1 MVDMALDWSPHK
13 TKAGLEAESA
23 VLETPT
29 LKGPGGQWS
38 GMCPCH
44 FAFQFCNSGPDSRAD
59 TKSGL
64 GAAVRGLTS
73 WSGILQRKE
82 HPGMER
88 QSLGEAACAN
98 GKHGLLAVI
107 LFRSWAWPQ
116 FLYWFT
122 PDCLFLNI
130 YLRVAGLKLSPT
142 LVIISS
148 VTQLCLEPLTYP
160 AVLFTTVLAAC
171 CFQAGLCAPSPA
183 DNRLSWPHFQM
194 SPSRDFLCV
203 LQKIDPNSPQTG
215 Q

>member
-23 VLETPT
+23 VLETPI
-29 LKGPGGQWS
+29 LQGPGGQWS

-44 FAFQFCNSGPDSRAD
+44 FAFQFCRSGPDSRAD

-73 WSGILQRKE
+73 RSGILQRKE
-82 HPGMER
+82 HPGMEGRVWVR
-88 QSLGEAACAN
+88 QPL
-98 GKHGLLAVI
+98 
-107 LFRSWAWPQ
+107 PQ

-122 PDCLFLNI
+122 PDYLFLNI
-130 YLRVAGLKLSPT
+130 YLRVAALKLSPT
-142 LVIISS
+142 LVIISC

-160 AVLFTTVLAAC
+160 AILFTTVLAAC

-203 LQKIDPNSPQTG
+203 LQKIDPNSSQTR